1 VQTKFKWTDKQRLL
15 VISAISLGIVMSPS
29 VELSRHLAEDIYI
42 ISKGTVENLNTDK
55 ELQEKL
61 KKSFELQIF
70 LGLDGNNLYNQL
82 LELEKEKDSEQ
93 ISLSA

>member
-1 VQTKFKWTDKQRLL
+1 
-15 VISAISLGIVMSPS
+15 MSPS

-42 ISKGTVENLNTDK
+42 ISKGTVETLNTDK

-82 LELEKEKDSEQ
+82 LELENVVWTVFRDPN
-93 ISLSA
+93 